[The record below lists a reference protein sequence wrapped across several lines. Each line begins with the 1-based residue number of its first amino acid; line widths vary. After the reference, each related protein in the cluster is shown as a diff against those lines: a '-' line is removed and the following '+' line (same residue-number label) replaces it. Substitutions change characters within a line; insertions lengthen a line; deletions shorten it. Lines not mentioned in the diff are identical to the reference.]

1 MPPAP
6 SSYGERRE
14 ILLLLLL
21 LLVVVVVVVVIVSG
35 RLWGAQPDVS
45 YVSGRL

>member
-14 ILLLLLL
+14 ILCFVVVDDVMG
-21 LLVVVVVVVVIVSG
+21 VVVVVVELIVS
-35 RLWGAQPDVS
+35 L
-45 YVSGRL
+45 